1 MDQFGCVF
9 FVILTKNKS
18 MLIMPDFTLFKC
30 LHGMAPPYL
39 CDCITMN
46 DEVVIRD
53 TRASTST
60 NILMTPHAPLDIFKN
75 SLSYRGPLTWNALPE
90 SIRKCA
96 TLNSFKKA
104 LRAHV
109 FI

>member
-1 MDQFGCVF
+1 MALSV
-9 FVILTKNKS
+9 
-18 MLIMPDFTLFKC
+18 FKC
-30 LHGMAPPYL
+30 LHGMAPLYL
-39 CDCITMN
+39 PNCITMN

-60 NILMTPHAPLDIFKN
+60 NILMTPIAPLEICKA
-75 SLSYRGPLTWNALPE
+75 LSRGTLPE

-104 LRAHV
+104 LRPHV

>member
-1 MDQFGCVF
+1 MN
-9 FVILTKNKS
+9 VIERRDYFMALS
-18 MLIMPDFTLFKC
+18 VFKC
-30 LHGMAPPYL
+30 LHGMAPLYL
-39 CDCITMN
+39 SDCITMN

-60 NILMTPHAPLDIFKN
+60 NILMTPHAPLEIFKN
-75 SLSYRGPLTWNALPE
+75 SFSYRGPLTWNALPE

-109 FI
+109 FILPKFNHVLL

>member
-1 MDQFGCVF
+1 
-9 FVILTKNKS
+9 
-18 MLIMPDFTLFKC
+18 
-30 LHGMAPPYL
+30 MAPLYL
-39 CDCITMN
+39 SDCITMN

-60 NILMTPHAPLDIFKN
+60 NILMTPHAPLE
-75 SLSYRGPLTWNALPE
+75 TWNALPE